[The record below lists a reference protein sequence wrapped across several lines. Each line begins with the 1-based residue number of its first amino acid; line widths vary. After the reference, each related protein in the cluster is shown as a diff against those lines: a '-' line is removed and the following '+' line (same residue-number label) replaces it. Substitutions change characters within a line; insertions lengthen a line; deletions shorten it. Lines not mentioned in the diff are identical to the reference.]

1 MDGFGELARARGSS
15 GACGGCASYLAGRL
29 PSRRVPGAWR
39 GRGLLPSAVL
49 ISLSRGTKGVSA
61 KTINDYK
68 SLAESNLIPFIGA
81 YKLKALTAENIDDWL
96 EDRRDHLTTRTMQ
109 AIHSILRRAIRRAQ
123 ARDKVVRNVAAL
135 VDTPRSQERRP
146 PKQGHDARPG
156 HHRLGTRQGRPTPRL
171 LALVDRRAAA
181 GTEPEPNT
189 SLPEIRLLRPSSVAC
204 RRRLGG
210 TGHPGRER
218 VYSIPERS
226 EPPREYVPRLVFQ
239 RARDG

>member
-1 MDGFGELARARGSS
+1 
-15 GACGGCASYLAGRL
+15 
-29 PSRRVPGAWR
+29 VPGAWR

-189 SLPEIRLLRPSSVAC
+189 SLPEIRLMRPSSVAC